1 MTSQTSQSDRPR
13 NRRAVARGARN
24 RETIRQM
31 MLQHATEHPLS
42 RPLTGKELQRLLRDR
57 GIHLGLSA
65 ILWHVQHVRLQA
77 DLEALDVE
85 LRRNQS
91 DSTPPPAGL

>member
-1 MTSQTSQSDRPR
+1 MTSQTSHSDRPR

-42 RPLTGKELQRLLRDR
+42 RPLTGKEMQRLLQDR

-65 ILWHVQHVRLQA
+65 ILWHVSHVRLAA
-77 DLEALDVE
+77 DLAALDVE
-85 LRRNQS
+85 LRCKGS
-91 DSTPPPAGL
+91 DSSDTTAGL